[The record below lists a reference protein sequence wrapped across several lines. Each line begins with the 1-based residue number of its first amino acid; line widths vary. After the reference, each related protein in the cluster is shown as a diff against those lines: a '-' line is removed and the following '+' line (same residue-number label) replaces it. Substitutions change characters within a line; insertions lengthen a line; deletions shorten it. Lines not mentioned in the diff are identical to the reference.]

1 MLNRL
6 LQYAPVQVASALS
19 IFSLI
24 ALQTRYL
31 GTEDYG
37 LLSVCLVLVEI
48 TRSIYSQWLNTAL
61 IRHYPSASNT
71 DKNTYSNIV
80 FSSLIKLFLP
90 VAIAFTT
97 LAIIMFKQVTLTAIF
112 VLLFLVLV
120 KSTFIF
126 FQEMARLSEN
136 SKIYRKATIVQSI
149 LSILLSWFFLS
160 LSSNVTTAVAA
171 MVLSYIIALPIIFFK
186 PSLISLKANNPLV
199 KNVLSY
205 GLPLLLS
212 GLVGV
217 VGTRVDRLF
226 IASALGLSE
235 AGIYSALSNTLV
247 GLIALVFMVV
257 ALPLYPDLASKVENK
272 KDLYDAHAKYQV
284 ILLSISLP
292 ALIGL
297 CLISEPLIRIF
308 LTPEY
313 LIYGDELFWALASS
327 AFILNLKMH
336 YIDHGLQFTSKTKN
350 LLYLACYNSSI
361 NIFLL
366 CILLPTFGVYGAAY
380 ASLTSNITTI
390 LLSLYLAKK
399 AGHQYFVSKDSV
411 KVTIATLTMSSLTLL
426 VQQTLPK
433 EMNDILVLIILI
445 PTAVLSFSV
454 SFILLNILNVKS
466 NIINKIR
473 EKYA

>member
-6 LQYAPVQVASALS
+6 LQYAPVQLASALS
-19 IFSLI
+19 VFSLI
-24 ALQTRYL
+24 AIQTRYL
-31 GTEDYG
+31 GAEGYG

-61 IRHYPSASNT
+61 IRHYPSASKT

-112 VLLFLVLV
+112 ILLFLLSV
-120 KSTFIF
+120 KSAFIF
-126 FQEMARLSEN
+126 FQEMARLTEN
-136 SKIYRKATIVQSI
+136 ARSYRKAAIVQSF
-149 LSILLSWFFLS
+149 LSILLTWFFLS
-160 LSSNVTTAVAA
+160 LSPNVATAIAA
-171 MVLSYIIALPIIFFK
+171 MVLSYVIALPIIVFK
-186 PSLISLKANNPLV
+186 PGLISLKADNPLV
-199 KNVLSY
+199 KNVLTY

-226 IASALGLSE
+226 IASTLGLGE
-235 AGIYSALSNTLV
+235 AGIYSALSNTLL
-247 GLIALVFMVV
+247 GLMALVFMVV

-272 KDLYDAHAKYQV
+272 QALYDAHKKYQV
-284 ILLSISLP
+284 ILLTISLP

-297 CLISEPLIRIF
+297 CLISQPLIRLF

-313 LIYGDELFWALASS
+313 LIYGDKLFWALAFS

-336 YIDHGLQFTSKTKN
+336 YVDHGLQFTSKTKH
-350 LLYLACYNSSI
+350 LLYLACFNTSI
-361 NIFLL
+361 NILL
-366 CILLPTFGVYGAAY
+366 LFILLTIFGVYGAAY
-380 ASLTSNITTI
+380 ASLISNITTI
-390 LLSLYLAKK
+390 LFSLYLSKK
-399 AGHQYFVSKDSV
+399 AGHQYLVSKDSI
-411 KVTIATLTMSSLTLL
+411 KVAIATLVMSSVTLL
-426 VQQTLPK
+426 VQRNLPV
-433 EMNDILVLIILI
+433 EMNDILLLMISI
-445 PTAVLSFSV
+445 PTAVLAFSISFV
-454 SFILLNILNVKS
+454 LLNILNVKS
-466 NIINKIR
+466 IIVKKIR